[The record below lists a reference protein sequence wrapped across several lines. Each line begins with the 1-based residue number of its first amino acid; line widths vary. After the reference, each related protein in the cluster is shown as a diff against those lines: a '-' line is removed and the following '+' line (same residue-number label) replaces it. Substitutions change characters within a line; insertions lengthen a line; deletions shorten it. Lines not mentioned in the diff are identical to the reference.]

1 MTTHES
7 PEPHDDEHPA
17 PTWAKLL
24 MVAFPLLIV
33 VGLMILESR
42 LR

>member
-1 MTTHES
+1 MN
-7 PEPHDDEHPA
+7 PHDPPETHSDERPA
-17 PTWAKLL
+17 PVWVKLL